1 MAIPAPS
8 MPPRGPEPSR
18 GGFAARFVG
27 ALRLDARTFEDVET
41 DPTAITPAAGVVVL
55 ASVAI
60 GLGMRAGVN
69 GLVVGVLA
77 SIFMWFVWAFLTWW
91 VGTRLLPAP
100 GTSATQGELLRTL
113 GFASAPGIVHI
124 AGIVPQL
131 HGLAIAVAAVWTL
144 AAAIVAV
151 RQALDY
157 ESTWRAAA
165 VVGIGWLIQYAALA
179 LVLAFARTAA

>member
-1 MAIPAPS
+1 
-8 MPPRGPEPSR
+8 MPPRGPDPSR
-18 GGFAARFVG
+18 AGFAARYFG

-41 DPTAITPAAGVVVL
+41 DPTAITPALAVVVL
-55 ASVAI
+55 SSLAI
-60 GLGMRAGVN
+60 GLAMRAGVN

-77 SIFMWFVWAFLTWW
+77 SIFTWYVWAFLTWW
-91 VGTRLLPAP
+91 IGTRLLPTP
-100 GTSATQGELLRTL
+100 GTRATQGELLRTL
-113 GFASAPGIVHI
+113 GFASAPGIVHLV
-124 AGIVPQL
+124 GVVPRL

-165 VVGIGWLIQYAALA
+165 VVGIGWLIQYAALV
-179 LVLAFARTAA
+179 LVLAFARTAV